1 MLWDE
6 PSRSRILAA
15 VVPSILCIDDR
26 LDGLN
31 IRKLML
37 ETQGYS
43 VLTADNGESG
53 LRLLAEHPADAVVL
67 DYNMDGMDGLA
78 VATAIR
84 ARYGRLPIVL
94 LSGYPKDI
102 PKELL
107 DLVDATVTKGEDP
120 QVLLDEL
127 RRLTGGAKKPPKG
140 AMAARVRD
148 YLNKKSG
155 SE

>member
-1 MLWDE
+1 LPWDE
-6 PSRSRILAA
+6 PFEPSIQAA
-15 VVPSILCIDDR
+15 VVPTILCIDDR
-26 LDGLN
+26 ADGLN

-37 ETQGYS
+37 ETQGYA
-43 VLTADNGESG
+43 VLTARNGESG
-53 LRLLAEHPADAVVL
+53 LGLLAAHPADAVIL
-67 DYNMDGMDGLA
+67 DYRMEGMDGLA

-84 ARYGRLPIVL
+84 ARYGQLPIVL

-102 PKELL
+102 PQELL

-127 RRLTGGAKKPPKG
+127 RRLTGGAKKPPTKEI
-140 AMAARVRD
+140 AARVKD
-148 YLNKKSG
+148 YLNRKSD

>member
-1 MLWDE
+1 M
-6 PSRSRILAA
+6 PT
-15 VVPSILCIDDR
+15 ILCIDDR

-37 ETQGYS
+37 EMQGYS

-53 LRLLAEHPADAVVL
+53 LRFLTDHPADAVVL
-67 DYNMDGMDGLA
+67 DYHMDGMDGLA

-84 ARYGRLPIVL
+84 ARYGQLPIVL

-107 DLVDATVTKGEDP
+107 DVVDASITKGEDP

-127 RRLTGGAKKPPKG
+127 RRLTGGAKKP
-140 AMAARVRD
+140 ASEDIAARTKE

-155 SE
+155 CS

>member
-1 MLWDE
+1 M
-6 PSRSRILAA
+6 PN
-15 VVPSILCIDDR
+15 ILCIDDR

-31 IRKLML
+31 VRKLML

-53 LRLLAEHPADAVVL
+53 LRLLAEHPTDAVVL
-67 DYNMDGMDGLA
+67 DYRMEAMDGLA

-84 ARYGRLPIVL
+84 ARYGQLPIVL

-102 PKELL
+102 PRELL
-107 DLVDATVTKGEDP
+107 DLVNATIPKGEDP
-120 QVLLDEL
+120 QVLLNEL
-127 RRLTGGAKKPPKG
+127 RRLTGGAKKLPSDEI
-140 AMAARVRD
+140 AARVRD

-155 SE
+155 SA

>member
-1 MLWDE
+1 
-6 PSRSRILAA
+6 
-15 VVPSILCIDDR
+15 VPTILCIDDR

-37 ETQGYS
+37 EMQGYS

-53 LRLLAEHPADAVVL
+53 LRFLSDHPADAVIL
-67 DYNMDGMDGLA
+67 DYHMDGMDGLA

-84 ARYGRLPIVL
+84 ARYGQLPIVL

-107 DLVDATVTKGEDP
+107 DVVDASITKGEDP

-127 RRLTGGAKKPPKG
+127 RRLTGGAKKPPSEEI
-140 AMAARVRD
+140 AARTKE

-155 SE
+155 SS